1 MKDIFIRPWFKL
13 IWTCALL
20 LLSVGH
26 GGANEG
32 LAQVSLRLSIYQN
45 SQKNTFLNKLY
56 SSRNY
61 NPIFVTQKN
70 QGRVSA
76 LLRALE
82 GSNYHGIPS
91 ELYGLQKLYGDIEK
105 LKSESELGILEI
117 EFAKKFILYVKHMK
131 TGVLDPKVIN
141 MRLIERASLESDNQV
156 PTQLDLKLKKV
167 NLMEIFMKFLI
178 TNPFQHLASLQPK
191 TDDYKALIREK
202 IRLEKILL
210 VGGWG
215 KLVNAEILKPG
226 ESGEE
231 VTKLRNRLI
240 RMGYLK
246 KTYSPIYDSKL
257 KLAIKKFQDAHGL
270 QSDGIAGKI
279 TIAEINIPPSER
291 LKLIIASLERRRWLS
306 KPYEGKYLVVNIPEF
321 KLKIVNKGKTI
332 YQSRVVVGK
341 SSPST
346 FTPEFS
352 NKLEFLVI
360 NPSWYVPKSI
370 VIEEYLPDIREDINA
385 SSELFFTDNNG
396 KFISRE
402 LINFDKFSD
411 EDFPYGMKQPPSI
424 NNPLGQV
431 KFMLPNRHNI
441 YLHDSPSKEL
451 FLEEERAFSHG
462 CVRVHEPFKLAYEIL
477 KDNIE
482 DPDFVLKYLLKNT
495 KEFKLTLKD
504 DIPVHIVYLTAWSE
518 GRGNVSYRKDIYGR
532 DFEIYQSLENIKQ
545 TLVIEKLIEKS
556 YF

>member
-167 NLMEIFMKFLI
+167 NLMEIFMKFLFI
-178 TNPFQHLASLQPK
+178 DFNF
-191 TDDYKALIREK
+191 
-202 IRLEKILL
+202 ILL
-210 VGGWG
+210 
-215 KLVNAEILKPG
+215 N
-226 ESGEE
+226 
-231 VTKLRNRLI
+231 
-240 RMGYLK
+240 
-246 KTYSPIYDSKL
+246 
-257 KLAIKKFQDAHGL
+257 KF
-270 QSDGIAGKI
+270 
-279 TIAEINIPPSER
+279 IN
-291 LKLIIASLERRRWLS
+291 SLS
-306 KPYEGKYLVVNIPEF
+306 FSF
-321 KLKIVNKGKTI
+321 KN
-332 YQSRVVVGK
+332 
-341 SSPST
+341 
-346 FTPEFS
+346 F
-352 NKLEFLVI
+352 
-360 NPSWYVPKSI
+360 I
-370 VIEEYLPDIREDINA
+370 VI
-385 SSELFFTDNNG
+385 
-396 KFISRE
+396 
-402 LINFDKFSD
+402 
-411 EDFPYGMKQPPSI
+411 
-424 NNPLGQV
+424 
-431 KFMLPNRHNI
+431 
-441 YLHDSPSKEL
+441 
-451 FLEEERAFSHG
+451 
-462 CVRVHEPFKLAYEIL
+462 
-477 KDNIE
+477 
-482 DPDFVLKYLLKNT
+482 
-495 KEFKLTLKD
+495 
-504 DIPVHIVYLTAWSE
+504 
-518 GRGNVSYRKDIYGR
+518 
-532 DFEIYQSLENIKQ
+532 
-545 TLVIEKLIEKS
+545 
-556 YF
+556 